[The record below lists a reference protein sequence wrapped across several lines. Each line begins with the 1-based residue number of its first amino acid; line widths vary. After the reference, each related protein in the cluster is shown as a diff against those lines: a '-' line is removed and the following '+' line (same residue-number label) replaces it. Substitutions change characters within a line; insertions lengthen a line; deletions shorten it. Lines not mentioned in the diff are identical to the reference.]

1 MITSL
6 MVLPGIQ
13 SGNSEWFEE
22 YITAS
27 GILDM
32 QLTDAKWNIM
42 MTTHFCMPVGKTAER
57 YRAGW

>member
-1 MITSL
+1 

-42 MTTHFCMPVGKTAER
+42 MTTHFCMPVGKTVER